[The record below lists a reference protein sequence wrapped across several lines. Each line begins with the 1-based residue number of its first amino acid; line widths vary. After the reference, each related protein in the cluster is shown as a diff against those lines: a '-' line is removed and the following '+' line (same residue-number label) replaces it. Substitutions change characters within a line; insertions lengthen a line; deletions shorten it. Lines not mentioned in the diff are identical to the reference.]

1 MSLPSDLNQINQIYD
16 TLKIMAIRYGMQF
29 VVAIFVL
36 VVGLWLGR
44 RFSNFLEKRLKDH
57 RVDVTLSKFLAN
69 LAQGAVAILVAVL
82 VLNQMGFAIAPLVAA
97 IGAMGLG
104 ASFAIQGLLSN
115 FGAGL
120 VIIVTRPFVVGDTIE
135 TQGQSG
141 LVKEIKL
148 GQTVLE
154 SEDGERI
161 SIPNHMILGKVLVNS
176 GPVRLADQKIGIAY
190 GSDVE
195 AVCAQILDVLVNHP
209 MVTQDP
215 PPKVG
220 LDALDDSSLR
230 LRVRYWVPTR
240 QYYSARFSVMQALH
254 KALVVAHVEIPLPQR
269 VVRTISS

>member
-1 MSLPSDLNQINQIYD
+1 
-16 TLKIMAIRYGMQF
+16 
-29 VVAIFVL
+29 
-36 VVGLWLGR
+36 
-44 RFSNFLEKRLKDH
+44 
-57 RVDVTLSKFLAN
+57 
-69 LAQGAVAILVAVL
+69 
-82 VLNQMGFAIAPLVAA
+82 
-97 IGAMGLG
+97 
-104 ASFAIQGLLSN
+104 
-115 FGAGL
+115 
-120 VIIVTRPFVVGDTIE
+120 
-135 TQGQSG
+135 
-141 LVKEIKL
+141 
-148 GQTVLE
+148 
-154 SEDGERI
+154 
-161 SIPNHMILGKVLVNS
+161 
-176 GPVRLADQKIGIAY
+176 VRLADQKIGIAY